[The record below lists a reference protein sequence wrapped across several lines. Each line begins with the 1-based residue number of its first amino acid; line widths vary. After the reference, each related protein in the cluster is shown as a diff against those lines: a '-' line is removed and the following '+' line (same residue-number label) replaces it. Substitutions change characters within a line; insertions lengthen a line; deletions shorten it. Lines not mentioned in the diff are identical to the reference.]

1 MMTTWERV
9 REEERDVLDSIT
21 VHDIWRR
28 FRNRINAYRNVLTAL
43 KRSTL
48 DESIENNFQHL
59 NRLDDEIML
68 LISFAKVVAKSEQDA
83 KRIKAMEKDC
93 DKFLCVQRDAVVLT
107 K

>member
-1 MMTTWERV
+1 MITAWERA
-9 REEERDVLDSIT
+9 REEERDTLNNIT
-21 VHDIWRR
+21 VHYIWRR
-28 FRNRINAYRNVLTAL
+28 FRNCIGAYRNTLTAL

-48 DESIENNFQHL
+48 DENIEKNFQHL

-68 LISFAKVVAKSEQDA
+68 LISFAKKVAKGEQDI

-93 DKFLCVQRDAVVLT
+93 DKFLCAQRDAVALT